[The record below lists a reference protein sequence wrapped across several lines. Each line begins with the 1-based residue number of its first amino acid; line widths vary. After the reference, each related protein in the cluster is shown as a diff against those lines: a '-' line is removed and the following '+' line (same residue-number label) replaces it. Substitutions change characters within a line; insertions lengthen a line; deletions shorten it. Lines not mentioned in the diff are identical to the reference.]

1 MSIPAF
7 LVFLGS
13 IIGQQLAPDPGLA
26 TLPVGAFILGSALAT
41 LPVILGMRRWGRK
54 RMFIFCAAIS
64 VAGGLLAIYSLTRQS
79 FVIFVS
85 AGVILGLGLA
95 AGQQYRF
102 AAMECVAPEDMPRAA
117 SRVLLGGI
125 VAAFLGPEIA
135 VRGEHL
141 FEVAYAGSFV
151 LLTGLTLL
159 AMVILLFLKAP
170 AVQDR
175 VVGSGSRGLFEILAQ
190 PVIWVAV
197 VSGLASFAVM
207 STVMI
212 ATPLHMHFENGHSL
226 AAAKWVIQS
235 HIVAMFLPSFFVPWL
250 IRRVGEAGL
259 ISLGAGAFVVAAAV
273 IFSRYEFINY
283 WLSLVLLGVG
293 WNFLFVGGTT
303 LLPLGYREAE
313 KFKVQAF
320 NDFIVFGVQAFCALM
335 AGWLLTKIGW
345 QNLLLTMIPVLAVL
359 AIAVFYWLWS
369 RKPEPVNPW

>member
-159 AMVILLFLKAP
+159 AMVILLFLNAP

-175 VVGSGSRGLFEILAQ
+175 VVSSGSRGLFEILAQ

-250 IRRVGEAGL
+250 IRRVGEVGL

>member
-159 AMVILLFLKAP
+159 AMVILLFLNAP

-175 VVGSGSRGLFEILAQ
+175 VVSSGSRGLFEILAQ